1 MRKKLHVTFSGQ
13 VQGIGFRASVQN
25 WAEGLGLAG
34 WVRNNPDGSVEL
46 EAEGEESI
54 LQSFLTKILQSH
66 LQRYITHHQI
76 SWQQTGADQGSTLF
90 EIEP

>member
-34 WVRNNPDGSVEL
+34 WVRNNSDGTVEI
-46 EAEGEESI
+46 EAEGEENI
-54 LQSFLTKILQSH
+54 LQSFLTQILQSH
-66 LQRYITHHQI
+66 LQRYITQHQI
-76 SWQQTGADQGSTLF
+76 LWQQATAGKGSTLF
-90 EIEP
+90 RVEP

>member
-1 MRKKLHVTFSGQ
+1 MRKKLHVAFSGQ
-13 VQGIGFRASVQN
+13 VQGIGFRASVKN

-54 LQSFLTKILQSH
+54 LQSFLTKILQSQ
-66 LQRYITHHQI
+66 LQRYITSHQI
-76 SWQQTGADQGSTLF
+76 SWQPAEANEGSTLF
-90 EIEP
+90 RVEP